1 MIVRRFYPLQGER
14 VAKVAPAIE
23 RDVEG
28 TWKRRLRLFSGRTLS
43 GAALTLEQRAR
54 AGLAS
59 SLNQFLS
66 WGIVE
71 GLEASLHTEKE
82 QGVDR
87 HYVEVNSGMGIAPGG
102 EEVVL
107 PEPLQAELKLI
118 PGLDTPGAKFGFL
131 VLEPVEARL
140 LGNTEPTDQCDYDES
155 KDAFS
160 DWQLID
166 ACRLRFLPW
175 TPVEMGPVPAGPTAR
190 NAAAYR
196 IFAKHAAF
204 TPEDT
209 SSWEENGVPLGL
221 LSVAANGAPVF
232 LDRYSVVRD
241 GGRPRRRTDLIPGTG
256 HPILW
261 QARLLQFT
269 EQITQTDPDVKRN
282 PFALLPP
289 AGLLPREWFDLNFS
303 NESGLQLQQSFFPL
317 HFDFVAAPIPIE
329 QLDAAIEASA
339 GFMPID
345 MGRRERIELLV
356 PVPQVFFEPELLE
369 AEQVDHRFYDA
380 VRQAV
385 ARRADW
391 LGHRQRVRGFI
402 SQATRAV
409 TGKDAEFPA
418 RDPNQIDPNESTN
431 PNPPA
436 DPKDTPVDLAKLLSD
451 NETALEGILLRVFRD
466 AEATKKRTKEITS
479 LGLVRAAQQLDVLAD
494 RGDDLINVGFV
505 RVQADMYRVRQIL
518 LGGTPETRLAISPAL
533 AGIAESRTA
542 IAREAAIGKA
552 LKEMT
557 KSRGAAIVNRPATR
571 MRIPTPADYHFDI
584 NILDADP
591 DIEPPAGRTEERT
604 TSTVFSV
611 VDTAGRA
618 AAKRTAAEEASEAS
632 VTYGAAMER
641 LRGVAVKTAET
652 YVEVREV
659 VEETETKYKT
669 PAAGRRFETAFEAI
683 DVTTQPVPGRQE
695 IRTTTTEERIR
706 AAKGPEARDFALST
720 KYAVVSSLKF
730 TPLAISPEKEPE
742 RPLLKLSD
750 VFGMLLIPA
759 VGVWQPKEGG
769 GGDWVFEK
777 DGQTERNLRRRNR
790 LLATLDQAA
799 IARMLEEPDDKTITD
814 EAHFFYAAVDI
825 LEAAI
830 GALRGAE
837 GFIEALR
844 QAAAQCRSA
853 AQTVADAIIRF
864 QDRLAEIE
872 DEVAEARQDVAVT
885 AALLAEE
892 EQRVALINSRRRR
905 VIEEHVPLLCFRRP
919 PTVTSLRQVPARN
932 LDPEVL
938 TPSVPVCLARN
949 ITPPVELR
957 KLIDILREAPV
968 FWFPRIEALLARL
981 DRREDL
987 RDALRHAIGRLG
999 GKVSAVL
1006 DDREFL
1012 QISTGRF
1019 STALG
1024 NVLAAQREVAI
1035 RYRNRLPQVDPEV
1048 VYRLTWRESFLQCRR
1063 VLSIGDLVDG
1073 VGGRS
1078 DLSRLA
1084 GQELDQIARVCA
1096 CLHEKF
1102 AAEVLPEIRLD
1113 WALRYSQY
1121 DTAIDF
1127 SDLSLLPRWSE
1138 IDYLDRHD
1146 LQTYV
1151 DWLFNQVD
1159 RSEND
1164 AVESINNLVRVAIL
1178 LASHAPVNRLIQ
1190 GAVDEPADVE
1200 EGGSAVVSF
1209 DAGVLMHV
1217 RRGMELHVVAE
1228 QRVIAKAVIDD
1239 LLDRRA
1245 QIKITQNLTEQ
1256 AVLKLDRT
1264 MRVQWVANA
1273 DESPIVRELAEGS
1286 SSRTET
1292 VLAATQKK
1300 MAWL

>member
-43 GAALTLEQRAR
+43 GAALTLEQNAR
-54 AGLAS
+54 AGLAA

-71 GLEASLHTEKE
+71 GLEASLHPETEN
-82 QGVDR
+82 GAVR

-102 EEVVL
+102 EEIVL
-107 PEPLQAELKLI
+107 PEPLQVELKSI
-118 PGLDTPGAKFGFL
+118 PGLGTAGAKFGFL

-140 LGNTEPTDQCDYDES
+140 LGEAYATDQCDYDES

-166 ACRLRFLPW
+166 GCRLKFLEWAPD
-175 TPVEMGPVPAGPTAR
+175 ELGPVPAGPAAR
-190 NAAAYR
+190 NRAAYT
-196 IFAKHAAF
+196 IFAKHSAF
-204 TPEDT
+204 TPEET
-209 SSWEENGVPLGL
+209 SSWEEKGVPLGL
-221 LSVAANGAPVF
+221 LSVGADGAPVF
-232 LDRYSVVRD
+232 LDRYSLVRD
-241 GGRPRRRTDLIPGTG
+241 GGRPRRRTDLIPGAG

-261 QARLLQFT
+261 QARLLQFS
-269 EQITQTDPDVKRN
+269 EQITETDPGGKEN
-282 PFALLPP
+282 PFAFLPP
-289 AGLLPREWFDLNFS
+289 AGLLPREWFDLQFS
-303 NESGLQLQQSFFPL
+303 DESGLELQQRFFPL
-317 HFDFVAAPIPIE
+317 HFDFVAAPVPIE

-339 GFMPID
+339 GFLPID
-345 MGRRERIELLV
+345 MGRRERVEILV

-369 AEQVDHRFYDA
+369 AEQVDHRFYEA

-385 ARRADW
+385 ERRADW
-391 LGHRQRVRGFI
+391 LGHRQRVRGFV

-436 DPKDTPVDLAKLLSD
+436 DPKDTPVDLAKLLAD
-451 NETALEGILLRVFRD
+451 NNTALEGILLRVFRD
-466 AEATKKRTKEITS
+466 PEVTKKRTRQLAS
-479 LGLVRAAQQLDVLAD
+479 LGLARAAQQLDMLAD
-494 RGDDLINVGFV
+494 RGDDLINVGFI

-518 LGGTPETRLAISPAL
+518 LGGTAETRLAISPAL

-542 IAREAAIGKA
+542 IAREDAISKA
-552 LKEMT
+552 LQEMT
-557 KSRGAAIVNRPATR
+557 ESRSDAIVKRSPAR
-571 MRIPTPADYHFDI
+571 VRIPTPADYHFD
-584 NILDADP
+584 LAGV
-591 DIEPPAGRTEERT
+591 ELPAVGGEERT
-604 TSTVFSV
+604 ASAVFSV
-611 VDTAGRA
+611 VDTVARKTPA
-618 AAKRTAAEEASEAS
+618 MVVTSEA
-632 VTYGAAMER
+632 VTETTVKYGAAVER
-641 LRGVAVKTAET
+641 LRGSTIVKSAET
-652 YVEVREV
+652 YVEVKAA
-659 VEETETKYKT
+659 VEETVEPART
-669 PAAGRRFETAFEAI
+669 PAAGRRVEAAYEAVE
-683 DVTTQPVPGRQE
+683 VTTQPIPGRQE

-720 KYAVVSSLKF
+720 KYAVVNSMKN
-730 TPLAISPEKEPE
+730 TPFAIAPDSEPDK
-742 RPLLKLSD
+742 PLLKLSD
-750 VFGMLLIPA
+750 VFAALLIPA
-759 VGVWQPKEGG
+759 LGVWQARDGG
-769 GGDWVFEK
+769 GIWVFEK
-777 DGQTERNLRRRNR
+777 DGQVERNLRRENK
-790 LLATLDQAA
+790 LLGALDQPA
-799 IARMLEEPDDKTITD
+799 IARILEEPDDQGITD
-814 EAHFFYAAVDI
+814 EAHYFYAAVDI
-825 LEAAI
+825 LEGAI

-853 AQTVADAIIRF
+853 AQALADAIIQF

-872 DEVAEARQDVAVT
+872 DEIAEARQDVAVAT
-885 AALLAEE
+885 ALLAEE
-892 EQRVALINSRRRR
+892 EQRVALINARRRR
-905 VIEEHVPLLCFRRP
+905 VIEEYVPFLCFRRP

-938 TPSVPVCLARN
+938 APPVPVCLARN
-949 ITPPVELR
+949 LTPPVELL

-987 RDALRHAIGRLG
+987 RDALRQAIGRLG

-1006 DDREFL
+1006 DDRDFL
-1012 QISTGRF
+1012 QISSGRF
-1019 STALG
+1019 GTALG
-1024 NVLAAQREVAI
+1024 NVLSAQREVTV
-1035 RYRNRLPQVDPEV
+1035 RYRNLLPQVDPEV

-1096 CLHEKF
+1096 CLYEKF

-1121 DTAIDF
+1121 DIAIDF

-1151 DWLFNQVD
+1151 DWLFSQID
-1159 RSEND
+1159 RNENE
-1164 AVESINNLVRVAIL
+1164 AVEAINNLVRVSIL

-1190 GAVDEPADVE
+1190 GEVDEPGDVE

-1209 DAGVLMHV
+1209 NADILMHV
-1217 RRGMELHVVAE
+1217 RRGMELHVVQE
-1228 QRVIAKAVIDD
+1228 QKVVATAIIDD

-1245 QIKITQNLTEQ
+1245 QIRITQNLTQQ

-1273 DESPIVRELAEGS
+1273 EQSAIVRELIDGTA
-1286 SSRTET
+1286 SRTQA
-1292 VLAATQKK
+1292 VLAATQK
-1300 MAWL
+1300 